1 MSNYTVCYSLWR
13 NRNITNGSPWLAF
26 LFGRI
31 RPHINT
37 IAPPNAGRCYR
48 NLIIIKSLELIAGD
62 HAVLLIHGLQGVPA
76 EMLPLAKR
84 LHKAGYTVRVPHF
97 SGYGY
102 LPGDTAHS
110 VTTWRDWHNQ
120 VLLELRDLKRQYRT
134 VSVGGLCI
142 GAVLA
147 LSVAA
152 EAGEEISGL
161 SLLSTTLYYNG
172 WSIPWY
178 RFMLPLGYY
187 TPFRYIYSYKER
199 EPFGLKNPQLRRWVA
214 REVAHKT
221 SSIAGASRLTL
232 PAVHEAELLI
242 KSVKSK
248 LHLVT
253 APALIIHAV
262 EDDVSTMRSADFV
275 TDHIGS
281 DRVVKIVLHDSY
293 HMITLDNEREH
304 VADETIKFF
313 DDLDGQKGVRGADAT
328 GRHVLSSEPR
338 SGFVHAVA

>member
-1 MSNYTVCYSLWR
+1 M
-13 NRNITNGSPWLAF
+13 
-26 LFGRI
+26 
-31 RPHINT
+31 
-37 IAPPNAGRCYR
+37 
-48 NLIIIKSLELIAGD
+48 ELIAGD
-62 HAVLLIHGLQGVPA
+62 HAVLLVHGLQGVPA
-76 EMLPLAKR
+76 EMLPLAKQ

-102 LPGDTAHS
+102 LPGDTARS

-120 VLLELRDLKRQYRT
+120 VLLELRDLKRQYKN

-152 EAGEEISGL
+152 EASKEIRGL
-161 SLLSTTLYYNG
+161 SLFSTTLYYDG

-187 TPFRYIYSYKER
+187 TPFRYIYAYKER
-199 EPFGLKNPQLRRWVA
+199 EPYGLKNEQLRRWVA
-214 REVAHKT
+214 REMAHKT
-221 SSIAGASRLTL
+221 SSIAGASKLTL
-232 PAVHEAELLI
+232 PAIHEAELLI

-248 LHLVT
+248 LHLIT
-253 APALIIHAV
+253 APTLIIHAA

-293 HMITLDNEREH
+293 HMITLDNERGQ

-313 DDLDGQKGVRGADAT
+313 DDLDGRKNIHSADTAGQQVVT
-328 GRHVLSSEPR
+328 TPPR
-338 SGFVHAVA
+338 MGFAHAIA